1 MCFNHRRTNEIMGI
15 PSEQFGVTFATNN
28 APLEYH
34 KIPVPKVGHDE
45 VLVNIKYTGVCH
57 TDLHAWK
64 GISRVWI
71 SIDLGDWP
79 LDTKKNL
86 VGGHEGAGVA
96 VQVGE
101 NVRDVKVGDHVGIK
115 VHLQVTTS

>member
-1 MCFNHRRTNEIMGI
+1 MGI
-15 PSEQFGVTFATNN
+15 PSEQFGVTFATHN

-64 GISRVWI
+64 G
-71 SIDLGDWP
+71 
-79 LDTKKNL
+79 
-86 VGGHEGAGVA
+86 
-96 VQVGE
+96 
-101 NVRDVKVGDHVGIK
+101 
-115 VHLQVTTS
+115 TSKFGSQLI